1 MHDVFLS
8 SQSIKEKRMDKF
20 PKIVIATDKF
30 KGTLNASEAA
40 DAIKNGILKRGLDS
54 RCDIE
59 NLKRNITTFAMADGG
74 EGSLKVMEKGLK
86 LSGKETHIEYIDALN
101 HIGEQIKVP
110 ILLYNDSKSAF
121 IEMATICG
129 LSLVP
134 KERRNL
140 LRSTTYG
147 FGDTLRY
154 VIEDMGIRD
163 ITIAIGGSGTNDAG
177 FGALTALGFR
187 YHNNCVFKNRDF
199 AEFMENITAIEDKFV
214 SGVTPHLKETKIKV
228 ACDVNNP
235 LLGENGATM
244 VYGPQKGG
252 TPEELQ
258 RIENSLKIWA
268 KAIEDKYGEG
278 SANFP
283 GAGAAGGI
291 GFILHTVLGAEMRP
305 GWELFAE
312 MLGLEEAISSADY
325 VFTGE
330 GKFDRQSLAGKLPVG
345 IARIC
350 SKYNKPLFLVTG
362 KIDNVTKEEIKVIG
376 VSDFIEL
383 NNNPHDKSPFSYAR
397 EIIVEEVSKLMKN
410 KGIL

>member
-1 MHDVFLS
+1 M
-8 SQSIKEKRMDKF
+8 EKF

-40 DAIKNGILKRGLDS
+40 DAIKNGILKRGLDT
-54 RCDIE
+54 RCDIDQ
-59 NLKRNITTFAMADGG
+59 LKSNISTFAMADGG
-74 EGSLKVMEKGLK
+74 EGSLKVMERGLQ
-86 LSGKETHIEYIDALN
+86 LRGKESHIEYIDVLN
-101 HIGEQIKVP
+101 HLGEGIKAPVL
-110 ILLYNDSKSAF
+110 IFNDSKSAF
-121 IEMATICG
+121 VEMASVCG

-134 KERRNL
+134 KDKRNI

-147 FGDTLRY
+147 FGDLLRY

-214 SGVTPHLKETKIKV
+214 AGVTPHLKDTTIRV
-228 ACDVNNP
+228 ACDVDNP

-268 KAIEDKYGEG
+268 KVIEEKYGKGAAEY
-278 SANFP
+278 P

-291 GFILHTVLGAEMRP
+291 GFVLHTILGAQMSP
-305 GWELFAE
+305 GWKLFSE
-312 MLGLEEAISSADY
+312 ILGLEEAIALADY

-330 GKFDRQSLAGKLPVG
+330 GKFDKQSLAGKLPVG
-345 IARIC
+345 IAKIC
-350 SKYNKPLFLVTG
+350 SKYQKPLFLVTG
-362 KIDNVTKEEIKVIG
+362 RIDDVTPQQALSIG
-376 VSDFIEL
+376 FSDFIEL
-383 NNNPHDKSPFSYAR
+383 NKNHHDKSPYIHGR
-397 EIIVEEVSKLMKN
+397 EIIVEEVSRLLKN